1 MVQNI
6 NRFTPLVSVYT
17 LHCNTAPRR
26 ENSQISLWI
35 LQDQSSW
42 ECLQAE
48 NVFAFF
54 APFLNCFW
62 KCLKHKIAGKS
73 KPLKE
78 LWGET
83 LIYSNEKYWNI
94 FLRIFSR
101 FSLRNNMWQW
111 LGVGDGS
118 VRSLDPAI
126 SWPYPRKVALHV
138 WLSSGPWRGCCGT
151 FGRSETQKGQQVPN
165 SEPEKEAETSPGISS
180 FLPRKLEFS
189 LSKRQFFPLQ
199 CIVVLIRNT
208 GQHRTGHCKQAWAAK
223 CEIHK
228 GIVGI

>member
-1 MVQNI
+1 MLQGSDDMGLPPLTRDYSSLEIRVFTVQNI

-17 LHCNTAPRR
+17 LHCSTAPRR

-48 NVFAFF
+48 NVFAFSS
-54 APFLNCFW
+54 PFPNCFW

-78 LWGET
+78 LRGET

-94 FLRIFSR
+94 FLRIFSH

-111 LGVGDGS
+111 LGMGDVGVWGAWILPSAGPVPGKLLCMSSCLLVPGGDDGGH
-118 VRSLDPAI
+118 LGE
-126 SWPYPRKVALHV
+126 L
-138 WLSSGPWRGCCGT
+138 
-151 FGRSETQKGQQVPN
+151 KG
-165 SEPEKEAETSPGISS
+165 
-180 FLPRKLEFS
+180 
-189 LSKRQFFPLQ
+189 
-199 CIVVLIRNT
+199 
-208 GQHRTGHCKQAWAAK
+208 
-223 CEIHK
+223 
-228 GIVGI
+228 